1 MRAEVLVVNR
11 RIALVSITAAAL
23 GLAAV
28 PAASADSD
36 NTTISLQ
43 IVTGNLTIAAPE
55 SVSLGTVG
63 AAPGSTATGN
73 LGATTVTD
81 SRGTLLGWSVTALTT
96 TSSMSTGGATPKT
109 IPLTAAGPL
118 GWVTGTVTAGTGSLL
133 SGVSAGA
140 GGFLNNTTPTP
151 VAVSVL
157 GAGGGTYTYN
167 PTLTFT
173 TPANVEAGTY
183 SVVVTQTV
191 S

>member
-1 MRAEVLVVNR
+1 MPKFLDVKTRT
-11 RIALVSITAAAL
+11 ALVALTAAAL

-28 PAASADSD
+28 PAAHAAGD

-43 IVTGNLTIAAPE
+43 VVTGNLTIDAPD
-55 SVSLGTVG
+55 SASLGTVS

-73 LGATTVTD
+73 LGATTVAD
-81 SRGTLLGWSVTALTT
+81 SRGTLLGWSVTAVTT
-96 TSSMSTGGATPKT
+96 TASMSTGGATPKT
-109 IPLTAAGPL
+109 IALTAAGPL

-140 GGFLNNTTPTP
+140 GGFLNNTTPIP
-151 VAVSVL
+151 VAVSAL
-157 GAGGGTYTYN
+157 GAGGGSYTYN